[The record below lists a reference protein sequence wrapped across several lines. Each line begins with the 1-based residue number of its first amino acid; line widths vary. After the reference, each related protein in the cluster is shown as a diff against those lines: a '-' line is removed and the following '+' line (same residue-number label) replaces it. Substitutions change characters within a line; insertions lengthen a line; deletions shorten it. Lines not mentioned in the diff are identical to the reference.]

1 MELMSTVFGKAYP
14 EIKEKDLNEFIDGIC
29 ARMMLFDG
37 QFPSFLPHL
46 IKEVVSHP
54 NIAQTD
60 KDQLESYS
68 DMFEIRWRED
78 SERPLMVSPIYLSD
92 SRRIESDLDR
102 SEVADK
108 MRLASIPY
116 MEDLKKKMMKFE

>member
-14 EIKEKDLNEFIDGIC
+14 EIEKKDLNEFVNGIC
-29 ARMMLFDG
+29 SRMMLFDG

-46 IKEVVSHP
+46 IKEVVNHP
-54 NIAQTD
+54 NIDEID

-78 SERPLMVSPIYLSD
+78 SERPLMVSPIYLND
-92 SRRIESDLDR
+92 SRKVEKDPP
-102 SEVADK
+102 
-108 MRLASIPY
+108 LAAQIGTP
-116 MEDLKKKMMKFE
+116 